1 MVLGG
6 FGVGRDIGG
15 MGRANRTQWGGVSGG
30 TVTERASEEAVN
42 ERFRESLEG
51 FKKVGRT

>member
-1 MVLGG
+1 MGG

-51 FKKVGRT
+51 FKTVGRT

>member
-1 MVLGG
+1 
-6 FGVGRDIGG
+6 
-15 MGRANRTQWGGVSGG
+15 MGWGSEGGGVSGG

-42 ERFRESLEG
+42 ERFRESLVG